1 MTQVL
6 CDAFGGFVWVSWHE
20 NITGQGRV
28 WHTVALWVQACCVAS
43 CIQIS
48 RLPKLVGVCFSAMAP
63 TFSFVAS
70 LLVLSEAIRS
80 EDDLHA
86 GAMHHSAGV
95 VEESAA
101 LICSLGFKFEFP
113 NYDQLADQE
122 HPCCAAA
129 KTCKQGKATATCT
142 EKCNAKVM
150 GVLDNDIWLPE
161 SCVSPASVAPP
172 EEFKESKLNNVPAV
186 SNAAVK
192 AFEGKILTA
201 KNDKLE
207 ITC

>member
-1 MTQVL
+1 
-6 CDAFGGFVWVSWHE
+6 
-20 NITGQGRV
+20 
-28 WHTVALWVQACCVAS
+28 
-43 CIQIS
+43 
-48 RLPKLVGVCFSAMAP
+48 
-63 TFSFVAS
+63 
-70 LLVLSEAIRS
+70 
-80 EDDLHA
+80 
-86 GAMHHSAGV
+86 MHHSGGV

-129 KTCKQGKATATCT
+129 KKCKQGKATATCT

-150 GVLDNDIWLPE
+150 GILDNDIWLPE
-161 SCVSPASVAPP
+161 SCVSPASVTPP

-186 SNAAVK
+186 PNAAVK
-192 AFEGKILTA
+192 AFEGKKLTA